1 MNAKEK
7 AKAIVERFIEITPVD
22 YNLNDSV
29 ELTNKKCLDDI
40 KIAKQCA
47 IIAVNR
53 EVESITI
60 LSLLC
65 NFDNKMK
72 PILEEK
78 IKELNEVKTEIQNL

>member
-1 MNAKEK
+1 MNSKEE
-7 AKAIVERFIEITPVD
+7 AKALVNEFYSIISGLELNYISSLITFP
-22 YNLNDSV
+22 NGDSHFK
-29 ELTNKKCLDDI
+29 T
-40 KIAKQCA
+40 AKQCA